1 MPYVIF
7 AVSYLLGAIPFAYL
21 AGRLKGV
28 DLRRHGSG
36 NFGTTN
42 TIRVLGWRWGV
53 PVFLGDMLKGAAA
66 ATLGAWVLGPWGGL
80 AGGILAILGHMWN
93 PFFKFQPTGKG
104 VASGAGI
111 ILVLMPRV
119 TILALILFV
128 IVLQLTRFV
137 SLASSVAAL
146 SVAAAVFAFG
156 EPPAYQVFGVVVAFL
171 VVVRH
176 RSNFQR
182 IRQGREHQV
191 RTVAEW
197 IGDRRR
203 KK

>member
-1 MPYVIF
+1 MGYIILV
-7 AVSYLLGAIPFAYL
+7 VSYLLGAIPFAYL

-36 NFGTTN
+36 NYGTTN

-53 PVFLGDMLKGAAA
+53 PVFIGDVLKGAAGA
-66 ATLGAWVLGPWGGL
+66 ALGAWVLGPWGGL
-80 AGGILAILGHMWN
+80 AGGVLVMAGHSWN
-93 PFFKFQPTGKG
+93 PFFGFRPTGKG
-104 VASGAGI
+104 VASGFGI

-119 TILALILFV
+119 TILALLLFV

-137 SLASSVAAL
+137 SLASSIGAV
-146 SVAAAVFAFG
+146 SVAVAVFVFG
-156 EPPAYQVFGVVVAFL
+156 EPLAYKVFGLIVAIL

-182 IRQGREHQV
+182 IRRGREPQV
-191 RTVAEW
+191 RTLPEW
-197 IGDRRR
+197 IRDLW